1 MDYETKYVGRFNVD
15 LYEVW
20 DKKKK
25 LLMCNID
32 EFSPED
38 KPLGHKSVYLDGK
51 SADIEKYVENEENVA
66 ALYVAKEHSLHKIGH
81 TANLD
86 SVR

>member
-1 MDYETKYVGRFNVD
+1 MDYETKQVGRFNVD

-25 LLMCNID
+25 LFMCVMD
-32 EFSPED
+32 EFTPDD

-51 SADIEKYVENEENVA
+51 ITDIEKYVEKEENVA
-66 ALYVAKEHSLHKIGH
+66 ALYASKENTLHQIGRA
-81 TANLD
+81 ANQLA
-86 SVR
+86 R